1 MKSKFLGILL
11 ICLILGACAPL
22 ARMLNYS
29 PSAKVEKIAF
39 SDDTPNPKYTFF
51 YSDTLNNN
59 YLRELRQS
67 YGIDKL
73 AASYDIEID
82 KIKAVL
88 NWSATQW
95 EHNGSNNPSNPDALT
110 ILKEARNG
118 RQFRCVEYGILASSC
133 LNSIGIP
140 ARVLGLKTRDVE
152 KVRIGAGHV
161 VAEAYSQQYGKWIF
175 MDPQMNMMPVLNG
188 IPLNAIEFQN
198 AIITDRKSI
207 ELVNING
214 KISDEDSE
222 NYLNWIG
229 KYLFYFD
236 VLFDQQITFEA
247 DYKSI
252 AGKTKLMLVPL
263 GEKEPTV
270 FQRSNKMNYCFYTH
284 SLKDF
289 YQKPKM

>member
-1 MKSKFLGILL
+1 MKSKIWGFVL
-11 ICLILGACAPL
+11 IFITLSACTPF

-29 PSAKVEKIAF
+29 PSAKVKKISF
-39 SDDTPNPKYTFF
+39 SDEAPDPKYTFF
-51 YSDTLNNN
+51 YSDTLNNS

-73 AASYDIEID
+73 AASYATEID

-95 EHNGSNNPSNPDALT
+95 EHNGSNSPSNPDALT

-133 LNSIGIP
+133 LNSIGIT

-161 VAEAYSQQYGKWIF
+161 VAEAYSQQYSKWIF
-175 MDPQMNMMPVLNG
+175 MDPQMNMMPVLNR
-188 IPLNAIEFQN
+188 IPLNAVEFQK
-198 AIITDRKSI
+198 AITENRESI

-214 KISDEDSE
+214 NVSHEISES
-222 NYLNWIG
+222 YLNWIG

-236 VLFDQQITFEA
+236 VLFDQQIKRET

-252 AGKTKLMLVPL
+252 DGKTKLMLVPL
-263 GEKEPTV
+263 EEEEPTV
-270 FQRSNKMNYCFYTH
+270 FQRSSKINYCFYTR
-284 SLKDF
+284 SINDF
-289 YQKPKM
+289 YQKPF

>member
-1 MKSKFLGILL
+1 MKSKLFGILL
-11 ICLILGACAPL
+11 IGLISGACAPL

-29 PSAKVEKIAF
+29 PSAKVKKISF
-39 SDDTPNPKYTFF
+39 SDDALNPKYTFF
-51 YSDTLNNN
+51 YSDTLNNS

-67 YGIDKL
+67 YEIDRL
-73 AASYDIEID
+73 AASYDSEID

-95 EHNGSNNPSNPDALT
+95 EHNGSNSPSNPDALT

-152 KVRIGAGHV
+152 KVRMGAGHV
-161 VAEAYSQQYGKWIF
+161 VTEAYSQQYNKWIF
-175 MDPQMNMMPVLNG
+175 MDPQMNMMPLLHG
-188 IPLNAIEFQN
+188 IPLNAVEFQE
-198 AIITDRKSI
+198 AIISNRESI
-207 ELVNING
+207 EMVNMDGNV
-214 KISDEDSE
+214 SPEDSQA
-222 NYLNWIG
+222 YIDWIG

-236 VLFDQQITFEA
+236 VLFDQQIKHET

-252 AGKTKLMLVPL
+252 DGKTKLMLVPL

-270 FQRSNKMNYCFYTH
+270 FQRSNKINYCFYTH

-289 YQKPKM
+289 YQKPKV